1 MITMSDTLK
10 QFLESVET
18 LDKDSTAVFKNVPQ
32 LAENTIWQ
40 NNIPLYVLVGLFIAV
55 VSGLIVAIITNKIII
70 KHRTVTISHKTKE
83 YVSKYVDGM
92 VSFDYSNNNGRY
104 IIGQGEYSF
113 TTCWSKAS
121 DVSIHAYN
129 DAEDIKYIGVV
140 KDVSDIK
147 QLKEIDTDYSSRCR
161 TAHIGDVIIWKN
173 INGHIAATKILTI
186 KDDSRKDDV
195 DELSFEYVIF
205 E

>member
-1 MITMSDTLK
+1 MSDTLK
-10 QFLESVET
+10 HFYESVAT
-18 LDKDSTAVFKNVPQ
+18 YAKDSTVVYNNVSQ
-32 LAENTIWQ
+32 SQDATIWQ
-40 NNIPLYVLVGLFIAV
+40 NNIPLYILIGVVIAV
-55 VSGLIVAIITNKIII
+55 VSGLIVAIITNKIVIN
-70 KHRTVTISHKTKE
+70 HRTVTISHKTKE
-83 YVSKYVDGM
+83 YVSKYIEGI

-104 IIGQGEYSF
+104 IIGKGEYRF

-121 DVSIHAYN
+121 DVCIHAYS
-129 DAEDIKYIGVV
+129 DAEDIMCIGIV
-140 KDVSDIK
+140 KNVSDVK

-161 TAHIGDVIIWKN
+161 TAHIGDVIIWRN